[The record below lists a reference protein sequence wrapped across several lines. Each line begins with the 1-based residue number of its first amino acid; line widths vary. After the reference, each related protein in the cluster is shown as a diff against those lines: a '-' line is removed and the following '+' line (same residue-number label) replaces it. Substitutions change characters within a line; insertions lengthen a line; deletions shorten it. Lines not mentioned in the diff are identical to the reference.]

1 MKNHKL
7 YSLLIILVCFDFS
20 TRCYGQSTVTIKN
33 LVAGSLSSSIS
44 SSEKYKIT
52 DSTITGELNGS
63 DIKFIRNMAGQNDG
77 ISTPRRLKNLDIS
90 GCKIVSGGDYY
101 LAIASTS
108 FLYTANDTI
117 GKRMFF
123 NCSNLRKIILPS
135 SIKCIDELAF
145 NNCKSLQS
153 ISIPES
159 VTSIGEKA
167 FENCD
172 SITTLTV
179 PKNVTYIAI
188 TALKSCFSLISI
200 NVDPNNQYYSSV
212 NGILFNKDKSEIVQ
226 VPGGSPITNYN
237 ISREIKNIKTDAFDG
252 VLSLVSLTV
261 DNDNENYSAENGI
274 LFNKDKTVLIKMPA
288 SSPYTDYAIPQTV
301 NKINNNAFKYCKKL
315 ESVSLPDNLQTMELG
330 AFANCPSLLSIDIPN
345 SVTKINFYAF
355 QDCWNLNSVK
365 LPSNI
370 TELSNAVFARCYKLK
385 SIIIPVSVNII
396 GENAFYECT
405 SLDSIK
411 IPYNVTELGYASFL
425 NCTSLKSVYIPGNV
439 TKIGSYA
446 FIGCSSLKDIWNYS
460 KKPQAINSS
469 VFSKVD
475 KAACTLHVPISC
487 IDKYKAADIWK
498 DFINIKEFVA
508 TGINS
513 IKANDSSYEQSR
525 YSIDGILLNAPTKG
539 INIVKMSNGQT
550 KKIIVR

>member
-52 DSTITGELNGS
+52 DLTITGELNGS
-63 DIKFIRNMAGQNDG
+63 DIKLIRNMAGQNNG
-77 ISTPRRLKNLDIS
+77 ISTSGKLKNLDIS

-101 LAIASTS
+101 LAISSTS
-108 FLYTANDTI
+108 FLYAANDTL
-117 GKRMFF
+117 GKRMFLE
-123 NCSNLRKIILPS
+123 CSNLRKIILPS

-145 NNCKSLQS
+145 YNCKSLQS

-159 VTSIGEKA
+159 VTSIRGEA

-179 PKNVTYIAI
+179 PKNVTDIAI
-188 TALKSCFSLISI
+188 GAFGSCFSLISI
-200 NVDPNNQYYSSV
+200 KVDPNNQYYSSV

-226 VPGGSPITNYN
+226 VPGGSPMTNYN
-237 ISREIKNIKTDAFDG
+237 ISREIKNIKADAFDG

-288 SSPYTDYAIPQTV
+288 SSPYTEYAIPQTV
-301 NKINNNAFKYCKKL
+301 NVISFNAFRYSKNL
-315 ESVSLPDNLQTMELG
+315 ESVSLPDNLRTLETG
-330 AFANCPSLLSIDIPN
+330 AFANCTSLLSIDIPN
-345 SVTKINFYAF
+345 SVTKINLYAF
-355 QDCWNLNSVK
+355 QDCWNLSSVK

-370 TELSNAVFARCYKLK
+370 TVINNAVFARCYKLK
-385 SIIIPVSVNII
+385 SIIIPVSVNMIDV
-396 GENAFYECT
+396 NAFYQCT

-411 IPYNVTELGYASFL
+411 IPFNVTELGASSFI

-439 TKIGSYA
+439 TKIGTDS
-446 FIGCSSLKDIWNYS
+446 FSGCSSLKDIWNYS
-460 KKPQAINSS
+460 KEPQAIIPS

-487 IDKYKAADIWK
+487 IDKYKAANVWK
-498 DFINIKEFVA
+498 DFHNIKEFVA

-513 IKANDSSYEQSR
+513 IKANNSSYEQSR

-550 KKIIVR
+550 KKIFVK